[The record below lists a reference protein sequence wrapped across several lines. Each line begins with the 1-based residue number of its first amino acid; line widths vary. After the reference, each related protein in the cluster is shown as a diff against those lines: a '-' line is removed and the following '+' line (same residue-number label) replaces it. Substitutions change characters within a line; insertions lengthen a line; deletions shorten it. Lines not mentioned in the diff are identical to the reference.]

1 MLLWTDPSNA
11 DAYVLWNKLL
21 RELIQKIETFKDS
34 WSSFFAET
42 SDSNLYVRLVDLD
55 GRINRERGRVQVS
68 RDNTNWGAICDDS
81 WDERDA
87 EWVKHTKVTMND
99 NQKRERLHQK
109 NISGGLYV
117 NTFVPFTIYKL
128 GFKC

>member
-87 EWVKHTKVTMND
+87 EWV
-99 NQKRERLHQK
+99 
-109 NISGGLYV
+109 IPY
-117 NTFVPFTIYKL
+117 
-128 GFKC
+128 